1 MTTYQKWEQDV
12 ISSLSAAIKS
22 SSKDAFEVLFKAEFE
37 NIRFFIFHY
46 TGDQEVAAD
55 LSQDTFL
62 TLWDTRQRIDPK
74 HNLRSYL
81 YTIARNKALNH
92 LSMLRTRMTDSIE
105 RSGLDNMISALTDDS
120 LVSIID
126 SLDMKRIIDV
136 TYCELPDL
144 VRKIF
149 VLSREEGLSYD
160 EIARK
165 LEIPVKKV
173 EFNISKAL
181 KIFRKKLIFFQQ

>member
-1 MTTYQKWEQDV
+1 MSTYRKWEQDV
-12 ISSLSAAIKS
+12 IRSLSTAIKS

-46 TGDQEVAAD
+46 TGDSDVAAD
-55 LSQDTFL
+55 LAQDTFL
-62 TLWDTRQRIDPK
+62 TLWDTRHRIDPTQ
-74 HNLRSYL
+74 NLRSYL

-105 RSGLDNMISALTDDS
+105 RSGFDNMVRALTDDS

-136 TYCELPDL
+136 TYNELPDL
-144 VRKIF
+144 VRTIF
-149 VLSREEGLSYD
+149 VMSRKEGLSYE

-165 LEIPVKKV
+165 LEISVKKV

-181 KIFRKKLIFFQQ
+181 KIFRKKLIIFQQ

>member
-1 MTTYQKWEQDV
+1 MGTYRKWEQDV
-12 ISSLSAAIKS
+12 IRSLSTAIKS

-46 TGDQEVAAD
+46 TGDSDVAAD
-55 LSQDTFL
+55 LAQDTFL

-74 HNLRSYL
+74 QNLRSYL

-105 RSGLDNMISALTDDS
+105 RSGFDNMIGALTDDS
-120 LVSIID
+120 LASIID
-126 SLDMKRIIDV
+126 SLDMKRIIEV
-136 TYCELPDL
+136 TYNELPDL
-144 VRKIF
+144 VRTIF
-149 VLSREEGLSYD
+149 VMSRKEGLSYE

-165 LEIPVKKV
+165 LEISVKKV

-181 KIFRKKLIFFQQ
+181 KIFRKKLIVFQQ

>member
-1 MTTYQKWEQDV
+1 MSTYRKWEQDV
-12 ISSLSAAIKS
+12 IRSLSTAIKS

-46 TGDQEVAAD
+46 TGDSDVAAD
-55 LSQDTFL
+55 LAQDTFL

-74 HNLRSYL
+74 QNLRSYL
-81 YTIARNKALNH
+81 YTIALNKALNH

-105 RSGLDNMISALTDDS
+105 RSGFDNMIGALTDDS
-120 LVSIID
+120 LASIID
-126 SLDMKRIIDV
+126 SLDMKRIIEV
-136 TYCELPDL
+136 TYNELPDL
-144 VRKIF
+144 VRTIF
-149 VLSREEGLSYD
+149 VMSRKEGLSYE

-165 LEIPVKKV
+165 LEISVKKV

-181 KIFRKKLIFFQQ
+181 KIFRKKLIVFQQ